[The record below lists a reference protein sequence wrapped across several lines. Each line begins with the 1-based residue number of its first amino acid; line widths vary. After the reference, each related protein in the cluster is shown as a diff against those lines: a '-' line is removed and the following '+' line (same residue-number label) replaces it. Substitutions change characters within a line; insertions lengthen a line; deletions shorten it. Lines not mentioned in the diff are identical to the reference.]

1 MSEGGPE
8 LLRPCPS
15 DSLYSEFPATED
27 EEEAMETVTFTDT
40 HVTVPSSKPFE
51 QVIRAVESVL
61 GEGDIQSFTR
71 VVESAGSWE
80 EFEERIQQSVG
91 SSGFMIFAKVD
102 HGAWMSLVPHDMKG
116 KMYVIGNPLIA
127 RRMLEHLPEI
137 GLYVPVRIYVYENA
151 QGTTRVD
158 YDRVSPI
165 FERFGNEQ
173 VNEVARMLDRKLEE
187 LATTAAR

>member
-1 MSEGGPE
+1 
-8 LLRPCPS
+8 
-15 DSLYSEFPATED
+15 
-27 EEEAMETVTFTDT
+27 METVTFTAT
-40 HVTVPSSKPFE
+40 HVTVSSNKPFE
-51 QVIRAVESVL
+51 QVIEAVESVL
-61 GEGDIQSFTR
+61 GEGDIQSFGR
-71 VVESAGSWE
+71 MVESTSSWE
-80 EFEERIQQSVG
+80 EFEERTEESVG
-91 SSGFMIFAKVD
+91 SSSFVIFARVD

-127 RRMLEHLPEI
+127 RRMLEYVPQI
-137 GLYVPVRIYVYENA
+137 GLYVPLRIYVYEDG